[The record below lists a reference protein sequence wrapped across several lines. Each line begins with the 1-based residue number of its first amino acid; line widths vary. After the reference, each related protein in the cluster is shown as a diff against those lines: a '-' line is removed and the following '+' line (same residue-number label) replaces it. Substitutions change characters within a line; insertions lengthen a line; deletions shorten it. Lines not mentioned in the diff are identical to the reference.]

1 MPIVPA
7 DLPGAAEDR
16 LVRLKANRVQMIEYI
31 KLKLSE
37 DDLHGVA
44 DGAMDVRD
52 LDAEIKGIEFM
63 RGLRNVPDA

>member
-1 MPIVPA
+1 MIVPA
-7 DLPGAAEDR
+7 DIPTVAEER
-16 LVRLKANRVQMIEYI
+16 IKRLKANRSQMIEYI

-63 RGLRNVPDA
+63 RGLKSEPSQ

>member
-1 MPIVPA
+1 MI
-7 DLPGAAEDR
+7 LPSNLPTAAEER
-16 LVRLKANRVQMIEYI
+16 LKVLKANRAQMIEYI

-52 LDAEIKGIEFM
+52 LDSEIKGIEFM
-63 RGLRNVPDA
+63 RGLRSQPL